1 MALAGAASGWR
12 EIAGRIEVPD
22 SGGLILTRRS
32 VGFLALTLFLGI
44 LVGSVVGQAIGL
56 FVTEGGVA
64 HQLFVNHV
72 PFGPDPMTFDLVA
85 LDITLGFKVHVNLM
99 SVIGVFLVAQLL
111 RWIR

>member
-1 MALAGAASGWR
+1 MEA
-12 EIAGRIEVPD
+12 PD

-64 HQLFVNHV
+64 HQLFVDYK
-72 PFGPDPMTFDLVA
+72 PFGLGPTTIDLVA
-85 LDITLGFKVHVNLM
+85 LDLTLGFNIHVNLM

>member
-1 MALAGAASGWR
+1 
-12 EIAGRIEVPD
+12 
-22 SGGLILTRRS
+22 

-56 FVTEGGVA
+56 MVPEGGVA
-64 HQLFVNHV
+64 HQLLVQ
-72 PFGPDPMTFDLVA
+72 PQDFGIGPTTIDLVA
-85 LDITLGFKVHVNLM
+85 FELTLGFSVHVNLM

>member
-1 MALAGAASGWR
+1 MASAGALSDWR
-12 EIAGRIEVPD
+12 EIAGRTEAPD
-22 SGGLILTRRS
+22 SGGLILARRS

-56 FVTEGGVA
+56 FVPEGGVA
-64 HQLFVNHV
+64 HQLFVDYES
-72 PFGPDPMTFDLVA
+72 FGLGPASIDLVA
-85 LDITLGFKVHVNLM
+85 FDLTLGFSVHVNLM